1 MLALITLA
9 AAVIRFKCSGAP
21 SPGGTA
27 DGVVAPTKAQLRW
40 MQDEIVRPLPAAA
53 RTRVHHSVLPC
64 VSLIV

>member
-40 MQDEIVRPLPAAA
+40 MQDEIVRPLAAA
-53 RTRVHHSVLPC
+53 SRCP
-64 VSLIV
+64 

>member
-40 MQDEIVRPLPAAA
+40 MQDEIVRPSCQPLPV
-53 RTRVHHSVLPC
+53 RVSITRSCH
-64 VSLIV
+64 VSL